1 MDNFDLK
8 KYLVE
13 NRLKE
18 GFQGDESEGDG
29 LSGFRGAGQINQNST
44 NKVYVV
50 IGFFS
55 NGIDINDHTVKVFTN
70 FSSAK
75 NYYDQLE
82 GSPSLIETTIQ

>member
-1 MDNFDLK
+1 MNNFDLK

-13 NRLKE
+13 NRIKE
-18 GFQGDESEGDG
+18 ES
-29 LSGFRGAGQINQNST
+29 NT

-55 NGIDINDHTVKVFTN
+55 DGVDINDNTVKVFTN
-70 FSSAK
+70 FSSAE
-75 NYYDQLE
+75 NYFNQLE